1 MVTPIDRGGLCWLTP
16 DPDLYEDRA
25 AELFLRASLARVD
38 NVFMK
43 TRLSEFEIDATPT
56 LK

>member
-16 DPDLYEDRA
+16 DPHLNEDRA